1 MLLPVSQV
9 SSIVNALNLTWLDKV
24 YLNEIPNEDL
34 DNTDTTVMLLQET
47 DSSPAYH
54 ANSTFKGLAMG
65 VEVQIFYKVDLE
77 DDFNP
82 IEAEIALLKALK
94 DAGWLIVASQHHTT
108 DPDTNQ
114 LTKTIYLTKNEM
126 I

>member
-9 SSIVNALNLTWLDKV
+9 SSLVNALNLTWVDKV
-24 YLNEIPNEDL
+24 YPNEIPNEDL
-34 DNTDTTVMLLQET
+34 DNTDITVMLLQET

-65 VEVQIFYKVDLE
+65 VEIQIFYKVDLE

-82 IEAEIALLKALK
+82 IEVEIALLKALK

-114 LTKTIYLTKNEM
+114 LTKTIYVTKNEM